1 MSSAHPQ
8 PDPFAL
14 YSQQLH
20 QYTLRLWCD
29 HCRRVAKAQAREEA
43 DRVSRS
49 SSPLK
54 TPDDDSSESSSSSSS
69 SSGSQSNAARLHS
82 PAPTNDLR
90 HAAHPTPLRA
100 PVQHVPNVPGKS
112 HPRRRRRPP
121 P

>member
-1 MSSAHPQ
+1 MDIKSRAIRPLHPLARPYFFPRSASFLTLPCSLPLLMLLSPMSSAHPQ

-43 DRVSRS
+43 DRISRS

-54 TPDDDSSESSSSSSS
+54 TPDDSSSESSSSSSS
-69 SSGSQSNAARLHS
+69 PSGSQSS
-82 PAPTNDLR
+82 
-90 HAAHPTPLRA
+90 
-100 PVQHVPNVPGKS
+100 
-112 HPRRRRRPP
+112 
-121 P
+121 